1 MKTSNIV
8 SESDIHLYLDYFKK
22 LNEDQIQDEISLWE
36 NRMQNDD
43 YTHYEFLTFLKV
55 LELLEVDSIN
65 DIQTVDF
72 LSNTIEELKDLSD
85 CTLDKY
91 EGSESQTKLLDD
103 INKSLTECELLYKYY
118 NEKIIN

>member
-1 MKTSNIV
+1 MKTSRIV

-36 NRMQNDD
+36 NKIQNDD
-43 YTHYEFLTFLKV
+43 YTHFEFLTFLKV
-55 LELLEVDSIN
+55 LELLEVDSSN

-72 LSNTIEELKDLSD
+72 LNSTIEELKDLSD
-85 CTLDKY
+85 CTLDQY
-91 EGSESQTKLLDD
+91 EGAESQTKLLDD

>member
-1 MKTSNIV
+1 MKTSSIV

-22 LNEDQIQDEISLWE
+22 LNENQIQDEISLWE
-36 NRMQNDD
+36 NKIQNDD
-43 YTHYEFLTFLKV
+43 YTHFEFLTFLKV
-55 LELLEVDSIN
+55 LELLEVDSSN

-72 LSNTIEELKDLSD
+72 LNSTIEELKDLSD
-85 CTLDKY
+85 CTLDQY
-91 EGSESQTKLLDD
+91 EGEESQTKLLDD